1 MPEMKFYLYIHHR
14 VIRLAWFLRYLSKG
28 FHVLHVILFLTA
40 NNDFVLCAIFDSQIH
55 VEKHIRIKS
64 SNYLFSI
71 FHFYPDCCVKIIY
84 NIRFSIS
91 KQYILGMGYLFLTS
105 GNLFSLL
112 IFVWEFIQIYVS
124 NSYCNYLEKYPV
136 LSREEY
142 FYLYVDLLFHFT
154 FHINKGTNYLLMFE
168 FCTFILY
175 FPCVS

>member
-28 FHVLHVILFLTA
+28 FHVVHVILFLTA

-91 KQYILGMGYLFLTS
+91 KQYKLGMGYLFLTS

-112 IFVWEFIQIYVS
+112 IFVWKFIQIYVS
-124 NSYCNYLEKYPV
+124 NSYCNYLEKYLV
-136 LSREEY
+136 LMATALFLLICWFTIS
-142 FYLYVDLLFHFT
+142 FYISY
-154 FHINKGTNYLLMFE
+154 
-168 FCTFILY
+168 
-175 FPCVS
+175 

>member
-1 MPEMKFYLYIHHR
+1 MPKMKFYLYIHHR

-28 FHVLHVILFLTA
+28 FHVVHVILFLTA

-91 KQYILGMGYLFLTS
+91 KQYKLGMGYLFLTS

-124 NSYCNYLEKYPV
+124 NSYCNYLETYLV
-136 LSREEY
+136 LISKRIFLLICWFTIS
-142 FYLYVDLLFHFT
+142 FYISY
-154 FHINKGTNYLLMFE
+154 
-168 FCTFILY
+168 
-175 FPCVS
+175 

>member
-28 FHVLHVILFLTA
+28 FHVVHVIVFLTA

-64 SNYLFSI
+64 SNYLFSF

-91 KQYILGMGYLFLTS
+91 KQYKLGMGYLFLTS

-124 NSYCNYLEKYPV
+124 NSYCNYLEKYLV
-136 LSREEY
+136 LMAIELFLLICWFTIS
-142 FYLYVDLLFHFT
+142 FYISY
-154 FHINKGTNYLLMFE
+154 
-168 FCTFILY
+168 
-175 FPCVS
+175 

>member
-1 MPEMKFYLYIHHR
+1 MKFYLYIHHR

-28 FHVLHVILFLTA
+28 FHVVHVILFLTA

-91 KQYILGMGYLFLTS
+91 KQYKLGMGYLFLTS

-112 IFVWEFIQIYVS
+112 IFVWEFIQICVS
-124 NSYCNYLEKYPV
+124 NIYCNYSEKYLVPMANLEKNI
-136 LSREEY
+136 
-142 FYLYVDLLFHFT
+142 FT
-154 FHINKGTNYLLMFE
+154 YMLIYY
-168 FCTFILY
+168 FILH
-175 FPCVS
+175 FILTKVLIIC

>member
-28 FHVLHVILFLTA
+28 FHVVHVILFLTA

-91 KQYILGMGYLFLTS
+91 KQYKLGMGYLFLTS

-124 NSYCNYLEKYPV
+124 NSYCIYLEKYFV
-136 LSREEY
+136 LMAIA
-142 FYLYVDLLFHFT
+142 YLEKNIFT
-154 FHINKGTNYLLMFE
+154 YMLIYY
-168 FCTFILY
+168 FILH
-175 FPCVS
+175 FILTKVLIIC

>member
-28 FHVLHVILFLTA
+28 FHVVHVILFLTA

-91 KQYILGMGYLFLTS
+91 KQYKLGMGYLFLTS

-124 NSYCNYLEKYPV
+124 NSYCNYLEKYLVLMAIV
-136 LSREEY
+136 LSLLRCWFTIS
-142 FYLYVDLLFHFT
+142 FYISY
-154 FHINKGTNYLLMFE
+154 
-168 FCTFILY
+168 
-175 FPCVS
+175 

>member
-14 VIRLAWFLRYLSKG
+14 VIRLTWFLRYLSKG
-28 FHVLHVILFLTA
+28 FHVVHVILFLTA

-91 KQYILGMGYLFLTS
+91 KQYKLGMGYLFLTS

-112 IFVWEFIQIYVS
+112 IFVRKFIQIYVS
-124 NSYCNYLEKYPV
+124 NSYCNHLEKYIIISYTS
-136 LSREEY
+136 LIQK
-142 FYLYVDLLFHFT
+142 
-154 FHINKGTNYLLMFE
+154 INKYLRLFKTTINKIYDILSYLADNYLRL
-168 FCTFILY
+168 C
-175 FPCVS
+175 